1 MSSQMSAVG
10 NIDGAEYEASGSN
23 ALGVFD
29 VHSSTENVYRSP
41 PRDRL
46 RWGAWAPAARPRG
59 VGQGLQT
66 HPQRGKASA
75 RGTSDQAAG
84 PTWTTGIG
92 LSGRRLSSRGLS
104 EQDRQ
109 YLEARPKGIRA
120 QRLFTDILKKSDR
133 HYFKDFS
140 ISQREACKSRRYR
153 NPVMQEHD
161 RLDLN
166 IGDDRQITT
175 LKEWRSRGSR

>member
-1 MSSQMSAVG
+1 MSSQMSATG
-10 NIDGAEYEASGSN
+10 NIGGAEDEASGSN
-23 ALGVFD
+23 AQGVFD
-29 VHSSTENVYRSP
+29 VHYSTENVYRSP
-41 PRDRL
+41 PCDRQSL
-46 RWGAWAPAARPRG
+46 GAWAPTARPRG
-59 VGQGLQT
+59 MGQGIPA

-109 YLEARPKGIRA
+109 YLEARPIRDPGA
-120 QRLFTDILKKSDR
+120 APLHGHTEEVSPPLSQRLL
-133 HYFKDFS
+133 

-153 NPVMQEHD
+153 NPIMQEHD
-161 RLDLN
+161 RLGLN
-166 IGDDRQITT
+166 IGDGRQITT